1 MSGEETTK
9 EEVKEDTIDTKT
21 KTNVIFSKQFAKNS
35 AVQVIF
41 LDGVLQNIV
50 IASDAGTARV
60 SAETLSDIMNF
71 FEDHKTVAAGG

>member
-1 MSGEETTK
+1 MSEEETTK
-9 EEVKEDTIDTKT
+9 EEEKESTVDTKE
-21 KTNVIFSKQFAKNS
+21 KTNVIFSKQFSKTS

-60 SAETLSDIMNF
+60 SEETLADIVAF
-71 FEDHKTVAAGG
+71 FEDHKTAAIG